1 MVCVLGDRI
10 TKSLPCTAFG
20 NAFLYFKAIFPSGLR
35 PITTL
40 NWEMVLLSVWLF
52 SNMSHL
58 VSVTWTT
65 CLIVLLKYLKM
76 GFFDIWKILAPVV
89 WMTDA

>member
-10 TKSLPCTAFG
+10 TKSLPYTAFG

-40 NWEMVLLSVWLF
+40 N
-52 SNMSHL
+52 
-58 VSVTWTT
+58 
-65 CLIVLLKYLKM
+65 
-76 GFFDIWKILAPVV
+76 
-89 WMTDA
+89 

>member
-40 NWEMVLLSVWLF
+40 N
-52 SNMSHL
+52 
-58 VSVTWTT
+58 
-65 CLIVLLKYLKM
+65 
-76 GFFDIWKILAPVV
+76 
-89 WMTDA
+89 